1 MGNLQT
7 ISGIV
12 EMAGIIAFSIS
23 GAMIAVEEEVDLFGI
38 LLLGLIT
45 AMGGG
50 VMRDVLLGL
59 FPSANFYNY
68 PGIIASLASSAA
80 VFAIAY
86 TNRDYYFRHTG
97 RIAAINNVVD
107 SLGLGLFSVTG
118 AYTAMQ
124 AAGGENIYLLVFMGM
139 LTGIGGGL
147 IRDTIVGRKPVILT
161 RHIYAVASI
170 LGSLCY
176 LLLLAHGQR
185 SGEASFYSVVLVVLI
200 RMIATKKH
208 WNLPRVSRRGGEGE
222 DGK

>member
-1 MGNLQT
+1 
-7 ISGIV
+7 
-12 EMAGIIAFSIS
+12 MAGIIAFSIS

-50 VMRDVLLGL
+50 VIRDVLLGL

-80 VFAIAY
+80 VFVIAY

-161 RHIYAVASI
+161 RYIYAVASI

>member
-1 MGNLQT
+1 MGSLYS
-7 ISGIV
+7 IAGIV

-50 VMRDVLLGL
+50 VIRDVLLGL

-80 VFAIAY
+80 VFVIAY

-161 RHIYAVASI
+161 RYIYAVASI

>member
-80 VFAIAY
+80 VFIIAY
-86 TNRDYYFRHTG
+86 THRDYYFRHSG

-118 AYTAMQ
+118 AHTAMQ

-139 LTGIGGGL
+139 LTGVGGGL
-147 IRDTIVGRKPVILT
+147 IRDTIAGRKPVILT

-170 LGSLCY
+170 LGSFCY
-176 LLLLAHGQR
+176 CLFVLYGLPG
-185 SGEASFYSVVLVVLI
+185 GEASVLGVTLVFAI
-200 RMIATKKH
+200 RIYATKKCL
-208 WNLPRVSRRGGEGE
+208 NLPRVSRNS
-222 DGK
+222 